1 MKKIFSLFAAVLF
14 AGSMMAAEVL
24 STNFKQSQGDW
35 TIDNVELD
43 GLEFVWAQSSQYGMK
58 ASGYV
63 NNTNHTTDAL
73 LISPAFDLTGAQE
86 ATLNFSH
93 ARKYGDLNQLFVLAK
108 AGEEDWTV
116 LAASPWPD
124 GSNWNFIDATADLA
138 EFVGKSNVQV
148 AFEYTSSAE
157 GGATWEIASAS
168 VVTDGEGPVGAD
180 VTFLPA
186 DFAGQGTASTGGEVS
201 TTKDGVTV
209 SSNKAYG
216 HDAALRV
223 YKDGSFSIVSE
234 TEQIGK
240 IVFTFGSYQ
249 GTPKDGGLEPEIVVN
264 AKEFTVDAMASAAW
278 FEKIEI
284 YFGEVEPI
292 VIELD
297 TITVAEAVE
306 IAKALT
312 PEKGSS
318 AKTEKKYAV
327 KGFARVKDATNK
339 TYYMTDVADA
349 YSEFLAYKCAS
360 IDKEVVDG
368 DFVIVTGKIEHYW
381 GSNDS
386 GEWHNYE
393 ISGGV
398 LEHAEAPEGIEN
410 IVMTENAQKVVVD
423 GIIYIVRDGKMFN
436 LQGAQVR

>member
-14 AGSMMAAEVL
+14 AGSMMAATEMTCAEAAAAALAGNTDEVV
-24 STNFKQSQGDW
+24 
-35 TIDNVELD
+35 VE
-43 GLEFVWAQSSQYGMK
+43 
-58 ASGYV
+58 GYV
-63 NNTNHTTDAL
+63 TEIAYAWTEANKNMSFWIADNFADGNVLEAYKCAVET
-73 LISPAFDLTGAQE
+73 QE
-86 ATLNFSH
+86 EAPEV
-93 ARKYGDLNQLFVLAK
+93 GDLVKVTGNLAK
-108 AGEEDWTV
+108 YNTTPE
-116 LAASPWPD
+116 LAA
-124 GSNWNFIDATADLA
+124 GCTVEII
-138 EFVGKSNVQV
+138 EK
-148 AFEYTSSAE
+148 
-157 GGATWEIASAS
+157 GAVTPPAS
-168 VVTDGEGPVGAD
+168 EAD
-180 VTFLPA
+180 VTILGA
-186 DFAGQGTASTGGEVS
+186 DFAGQGTANTGSEVS
-201 TTKDGVTV
+201 VTKNGVTFNCDKGY
-209 SSNKAYG
+209 SD
-216 HDAALRV
+216 DAHATLRC
-223 YKDGSFSIVSE
+223 YKNGIITITSE
-234 TEQIGK
+234 EEQIGK
-240 IVFTFGSYQ
+240 LVFKFYSTYTG
-249 GTPKDGGLEPEIVVN
+249 DLDNEVVVN
-264 AKEFTVDAMASAAW
+264 AKEWTYTLTSQARIEQV
-278 FEKIEI
+278 EI

-327 KGFARVKDATNK
+327 KGFARVKDASKK
-339 TYYMTDVADA
+339 TYYMTDVAGA
-349 YSEFLAYKCAS
+349 YSEFLAYQCAS